1 MIMNRRHKRYS
12 SLSEVNITNL
22 VDVTLVLLIIFIL
35 VAPYIK
41 EGLEVDL
48 PETSTHKDISDED
61 SILITLGKNQEIFM
75 NDRPY
80 SIDAVGE
87 LLESA
92 YQTNPKVSVL
102 LKADGA
108 VPYKSVVEIMDL
120 VRSTGIIRL
129 GMVTQPANS
138 KK

>member
-1 MIMNRRHKRYS
+1 MIKRHKRYS

-35 VAPYIK
+35 VAPSIK

-48 PETSTHKDISDED
+48 PETTTHTNISDED
-61 SILITLGKNQEIFM
+61 SILITLGKNQEILM
-75 NDRPY
+75 NNRPY

-92 YQTNPKVSVL
+92 YGTNPKVSVL

-120 VRSTGIIRL
+120 VRSTGITRL
-129 GMVTQPANS
+129 GMITEPAIS